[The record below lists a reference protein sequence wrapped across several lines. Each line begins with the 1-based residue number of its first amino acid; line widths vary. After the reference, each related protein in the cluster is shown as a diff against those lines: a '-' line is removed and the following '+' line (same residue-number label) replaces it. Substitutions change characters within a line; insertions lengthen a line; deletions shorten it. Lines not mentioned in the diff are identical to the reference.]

1 MLFTRIICLV
11 CKHQFSFFF
20 AAVSK
25 KFQYMI
31 SFTIQ
36 QNSKSTF
43 FSNNGP
49 LSSTIKIKI
58 EWTKNSTCDWLVI
71 TLIQVSIGT
80 CMQMLKQ
87 LYPHEANNQANN
99 YRTGLTTKQS
109 KNA

>member
-1 MLFTRIICLV
+1 METSIF
-11 CKHQFSFFF
+11 FFF

-80 CMQMLKQ
+80 YMQMLKQ